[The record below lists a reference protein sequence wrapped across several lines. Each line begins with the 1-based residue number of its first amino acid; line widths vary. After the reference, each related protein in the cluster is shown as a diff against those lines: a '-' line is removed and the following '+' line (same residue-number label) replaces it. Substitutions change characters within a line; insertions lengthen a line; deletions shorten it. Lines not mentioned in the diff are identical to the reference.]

1 MNELIEIYT
10 QVISSIVDYSLIL
23 YDKKLDPKYSELLNE
38 K

>member
-1 MNELIEIYT
+1 MNELIEIYK
-10 QVISSIVDYSLIL
+10 QVISIIVDYSLIL

>member
-23 YDKKLDPKYSELLNE
+23 NDKKLDPKYSELLNE